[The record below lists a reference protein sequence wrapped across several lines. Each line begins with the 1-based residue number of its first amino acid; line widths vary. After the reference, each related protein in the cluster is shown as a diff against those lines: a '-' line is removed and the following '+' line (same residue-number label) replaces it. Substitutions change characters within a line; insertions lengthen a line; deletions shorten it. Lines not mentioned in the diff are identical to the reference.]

1 MREALQEWLSPSDM
15 REFIASCLRCYKSDG
30 GDDFIYLVKPEDLQY
45 LSTELFD
52 LFTKHVGVEIS
63 HESSKIYPRL
73 PSDWAWPKWNEE
85 DRVHNWRNYVTD
97 DLKEIWETF
106 GENLQKML
114 AILKYWQAMRTG
126 INSPSSPN
134 L

>member
-1 MREALQEWLSPSDM
+1 MKKHPIKVEKVIADRLSALDIQA
-15 REFIASCLRCYKSDG
+15 FIAERLPYYESGDK
-30 GDDFIYLVKPEDLQY
+30 DDFIYIVRAENLQY
-45 LSTELFD
+45 LSTELSD
-52 LFTKHVGVEIS
+52 LFTKHAGVEIS
-63 HESSKIYPRL
+63 HESSNIYPRL

-114 AILKYWQAMRTG
+114 ACHFEVLASNEDWD
-126 INSPSSPN
+126 
-134 L
+134 